1 MPDLSLTRLVALAVR
16 FCGHD
21 SYFILSL
28 CLRLFCWANGMKR
41 ETVPTEPNREIF
53 THVLYSDEGRDR
65 GAGEDHIGLGG
76 RRQGQGGAAQAGR
89 DQAGEQG
96 HVTFVG
102 LSLVSYEAF
111 VP

>member
-1 MPDLSLTRLVALAVR
+1 
-16 FCGHD
+16 
-21 SYFILSL
+21 
-28 CLRLFCWANGMKR
+28 MKR
-41 ETVPTEPNREIF
+41 ETAPTDPNREIF

-96 HVTFVG
+96 LVTFVG

-111 VP
+111 VPYVCSFRIDIVPLE